1 MKASAA
7 SILAEGNDPP
17 PSERVVMAVVSP
29 HTSALG
35 KWLCIASIH
44 GALYLWY

>member
-1 MKASAA
+1 MKASAT

-17 PSERVVMAVVSP
+17 SSEWVVMVVSP
-29 HTSALG
+29 HTSASG
-35 KWLCIASIH
+35 EWLLVASIH